1 MYYKNCKKHAG
12 NTFPKKLV
20 LISKNKTKWNSKS
33 AIYLTERT
41 FIYEAEDKY
50 GLEGGLD
57 IYLQLFTDWC
67 YKRTWRLKSVKCR
80 KNTENLNSKIFITK
94 NCRLIMQLKC
104 TECRFKKSRFVKQ
117 PKKPKVYWVI

>member
-1 MYYKNCKKHAG
+1 MYYKNRKKHAG

-20 LISKNKTKWNSKS
+20 LISKNKIKWNSKS
-33 AIYLTERT
+33 AISLTERT
-41 FIYEAEDKY
+41 FIYETEDKY

-67 YKRTWRLKSVKCR
+67 YKRTWKLISMKCR

-94 NCRLIMQLKC
+94 NCRLIMAFKMYW
-104 TECRFKKSRFVKQ
+104 FKKSRFVKQ

>member
-20 LISKNKTKWNSKS
+20 LISKNKIKWNSKS
-33 AIYLTERT
+33 ATSLTERT
-41 FIYEAEDKY
+41 FIYEIEDKY

-67 YKRTWRLKSVKCR
+67 YKRTWRLISVKCR
-80 KNTENLNSKIFITK
+80 KNTENLNSKIFMTK

-104 TECRFKKSRFVKQ
+104 TECRFVKL